1 MRERIFQNVIRGDA
15 PAQAKPPRDFLAELD
30 AFIEAHDPYRVN
42 RVIAAIGDGTASR
55 EIVKRYAK
63 ELYYLGRW
71 MTPEFALL
79 IANSPDTDAPRL
91 EDSQHYHHWAQNFA
105 DESGYLGDP
114 NHVGMKVQHC
124 RELGISD
131 DELLAYVPMP
141 ETVGS
146 VFTLL
151 YYMRGSYEEGL
162 AAFGYARERVAGRSG
177 YAATLYTGLKEHYG
191 MTVKNYAVH
200 AYAEGEHGDKA
211 ASLLEQ
217 AVTTADV
224 QRRVRRAVAHTILT
238 NEMRSHALNR
248 WLDEPGARRQHGG

>member
-1 MRERIFQNVIRGDA
+1 MPERSFKNVIRSDA
-15 PAQAKPPRDFLAELD
+15 PPQAKPPREFLAELD
-30 AFIEAHDPYRVN
+30 GFIDAHDPYRIN
-42 RVIAAIGDGTASR
+42 RVIRAIGDGTASL
-55 EIVKRYAK
+55 EIVRRYAK

-79 IANSPDTDAPRL
+79 IANSPDTDALRL
-91 EDSQHYHHWAQNFA
+91 EDSQHYHHWCQNFA

-124 RELGISD
+124 RELGIAD
-131 DELLAYVPMP
+131 EELLAYVPMP

-151 YYMRGSYEEGL
+151 YYMRGSYAEGL

-177 YAATLYTGLKEHYG
+177 YAAILYLGLSKYYG

-211 ASLLEQ
+211 ALLLEQ
-217 AVTTADV
+217 EATTADV
-224 QRRVRRAVAHTILT
+224 QRKVRRAVENTILT

-248 WLDEPGARRQHGG
+248 WLDEPGARRTAS

>member
-1 MRERIFQNVIRGDA
+1 MSERVFKNVLGAASA
-15 PAQAKPPRDFLAELD
+15 PEAVATDVFLRELD

-42 RVIAAIGDGTASR
+42 KVISAIGEGRASVDV
-55 EIVKRYAK
+55 VKRYAK

-79 IANSPDTDAPRL
+79 IANSPDVDALRM
-91 EDSQHYHHWAQNFA
+91 EDSEHYHHWCQNFA
-105 DESGYLGDP
+105 DETGYLGDP
-114 NHVGMKVQHC
+114 NHVGMKVEHC
-124 RELGISD
+124 RQLGID
-131 DELLAYVPMP
+131 AEELRSYVPMP

-162 AAFGYARERVAGRSG
+162 AAFGYARERVAGNSG
-177 YAATLYTGLKEHYG
+177 YAATLYNGLSKHYG

-200 AYAEGEHGDKA
+200 AYAEGDHGDRA
-211 ASLLEQ
+211 AALLRKV
-217 AVTTADV
+217 VTTGYV
-224 QRRVRRAVAHTILT
+224 QRKVRRAVEHTILT

-248 WLDEPGARRQHGG
+248 WLDEPGALRS